1 MKILYF
7 GSVPAP
13 YQNEFWIEVGK
24 VFYVKTVYLASE
36 QEGHAWKV
44 KDSQNQV
51 ILSSKWYFSG
61 LFDLFKMI
69 AEFRP
74 DRILIGGY
82 NMKFVLPLVAL
93 LRFSNIKIIF
103 WLERPLPAKGLKKY
117 LKKIFQKLIF
127 YFVDK
132 IFTIGND
139 AYLYYSQLHSDVT
152 NFSYALN
159 CEKFLE
165 KPPKKLM
172 SLKFLFVG
180 QFINRK
186 GILEAIRGFMMVE
199 EPNISF
205 DIIGGGKLND
215 EINQIIKKDSR
226 INNLGYIDNKDFPEA
241 MKGYDVFIFPSRH
254 DGWALTLV
262 EAMSAGLYIL
272 STRNVSAFNEY
283 ILSKEMGLEILT
295 SSEDIKEKI
304 IWCVRNYHQVIEG
317 GRKNQ
322 KFIFSSLSN
331 AKNAASYFKKII
343 E

>member
-1 MKILYF
+1 MKIIYF

-13 YQNEFWIEVGK
+13 YQNEFWIEVEK
-24 VFYVKTVYLASE
+24 AFNVKTVYLASE

-44 KDSQNQV
+44 QDSKNQL
-51 ILSSKWYFSG
+51 ILSSKWYFGG
-61 LFDLFKMI
+61 LFDLLKI
-69 AEFRP
+69 IVEFRP

-82 NMKFVLPLVAL
+82 NMKYVLPLVTL

-139 AYLYYSQLHSDVT
+139 AYFYYSQLHSDVT
-152 NFSYALN
+152 NFPYALN

-165 KPPKKLM
+165 KAAKESM

-186 GILEAIRGFMMVE
+186 GVLEAIRGFMMVDE
-199 EPNISF
+199 QNISF
-205 DIIGGGKLND
+205 DIVGGGKLNN
-215 EINQIIKKDSR
+215 EVNQLIKKDSR
-226 INNLGYIDNKDFPEA
+226 INNLGYIDNKDFPEV
-241 MKGYDVFIFPSRH
+241 MKDYDVFIFPSRH
-254 DGWALTLV
+254 DGWALTLI

-304 IWCVRNYHQVIEG
+304 IWCTRNYHQVIEG

-331 AKNAASYFKKII
+331 AKNAASYFKNIVK
-343 E
+343 